1 MTLQSLKFDPRHEDD
16 KSINGEAFNKLY
28 KGLKAVQPELRFLQ
42 ASSEFLCEVCSFT
55 PLYIVVTEK
64 INL

>member
-16 KSINGEAFNKLY
+16 RSINDEAFNKLY
-28 KGLKAVQPELRFLQ
+28 KGLKAVYPELGFCRRVLNFV
-42 ASSEFLCEVCSFT
+42 CELCSFT
-55 PLYIVVTEK
+55 TLYIVVTEK